1 MAAHSLPAMENL
13 VMTLRAIAS
22 SDCFK
27 EIASVYDSTTSLNK
41 QLEDKHAEV
50 ENLRAEM
57 KKMQDN
63 HDIIHQGSLE
73 NYRKS
78 CKKLEDEK
86 ASLWADSYTLKAAVK
101 DKEDAAAECKDK
113 SDALQNEA
121 NELKASLEEEKK
133 KAIAAQNE
141 VAKLK
146 KSVEEKNSEIGKLKE
161 SLSSEKNQVS
171 ALTKELSESQKDN
184 ISLRGQLEKATK
196 KITDLESFA
205 SQLHEEDE
213 DKFVEKLSDLW
224 KSAYKL
230 MESTFKEDI
239 PDQILGNQVAWRR
252 LKELELGPQHGQHQ
266 VPLPQSNS
274 QAAKQMRIAVMLAIL
289 ARTIDKDIFQ
299 PTYILDGESGIRE
312 LLVLQAIADSGKE
325 AYCRSILLSMFP
337 EEQTKVS
344 KERVKEV
351 VGHVGWYAQD
361 LLSVTQFETFKAGL
375 EQIVQSASDLWKTIQ
390 RAKQRYEPN
399 FALDD
404 YEDFDWDIISFEE
417 RTAAAGEEGSAEVAG
432 AGNDE
437 DLLVIFPRVYAVDD
451 SDPDPITHGVVL
463 KRSQSAEATQELE
476 RTRTA
481 NPTLGRTATSRARQ
495 LRPRSMSFPVNDNRF
510 LPPSTL
516 PSGSGSG

>member
-1 MAAHSLPAMENL
+1 MA
-13 VMTLRAIAS
+13 LRAITS
-22 SDCFK
+22 SDGFK
-27 EIASVYDSTTSLNK
+27 EISCVYDSTTSLNK

-50 ENLRAEM
+50 EKLHAEM
-57 KKMQDN
+57 KKMQDH

-78 CKKLEDEK
+78 HKKLEDEK
-86 ASLWADSYTLKAAVK
+86 ASLWANSYTLKAAVK
-101 DKEDAAAECKDK
+101 DKEDAAAKCKEK
-113 SDALQNEA
+113 SDALQKEA
-121 NELKASLEEEKK
+121 DELKASLEEEKK
-133 KAIAAQNE
+133 KAAAAQDE
-141 VAKLK
+141 VAELK
-146 KSVEEKNSEIGKLKE
+146 KSVEGKNSEIGELKE
-161 SLSSEKNQVS
+161 SLDSERTQVS
-171 ALTKELSESQKDN
+171 ALKDELSASKKDN
-184 ISLRGQLEKATK
+184 TSLRGQLEGATK

-213 DKFVEKLSDLW
+213 DKMIEKLGDLW

-230 MESTFKEDI
+230 MESTFKEDL
-239 PDQILGNQVAWRR
+239 PDQVLGNQVAWKR

-274 QAAKQMRIAVMLAIL
+274 QAAKQMRIAIMLAIL
-289 ARTIDKDIFQ
+289 ARAIDKDIFQ

-312 LLVLQAIADSGKE
+312 LLLHQAIADSGKE

-344 KERVKEV
+344 EERVKEV
-351 VGHVGWYAQD
+351 IGDVGWYAQD

-375 EQIVQSASDLWKTIQ
+375 EQVVQNASDLWKTVQ
-390 RAKQRYEPN
+390 HAKQRYEPN
-399 FALDD
+399 FALED
-404 YEDFDWDIISFEE
+404 YEDFDWEVIGFEE
-417 RTAAAGEEGSAEVAG
+417 RAAADGEEGSAKVTG

-463 KRSQSAEATQELE
+463 KRSQSVEATQELE

-516 PSGSGSG
+516 PSASGSG